1 MTKKIKGINP
11 HLNLKKDPHDK
22 SKPIQFEHPIFCLK
36 FLHKDFSLDQCDKN
50 DKSALVDQIYKLS
63 QMTWKDIMLAPKHGM
78 GSEKIS
84 SNSLKATVNGN
95 FSEDETILA
104 LRFSGKKP
112 MVGIKRNNIFH
123 ILFLD
128 IKFSLYNH

>member
-1 MTKKIKGINP
+1 MAKGI
-11 HLNLKKDPHDK
+11 KKLTPDLHMKKEFHDK
-22 SKPIQFEHPIFCLK
+22 VKTPQFEHPIFCLK
-36 FLHKDFSLDQCDKN
+36 FLHKEFSLEQCDKN
-50 DKSALVDQIYKLS
+50 DKSALIDQIYRLS
-63 QMTWKDIMLAPKHGM
+63 QLTWREIMLAPKHGM

-84 SNSLKATVNGN
+84 IDSLKTRLDNN

-112 MVGIKRNNIFH
+112 MVGIKRDNIFH

-128 IKFSLYNH
+128 TKFTLYKH